1 MTLSYCEQASD
12 LIEVKTRS
20 SVMIR
25 LRAYL
30 EQLLEGSYELLMAT
44 VRKMLEPG
52 MGISRLGREDFM
64 RFLAFSKLCTSFVRQ
79 KQVNL
84 QACVTKQKVLSQA
97 IVRAMCQHSLPAS

>member
-1 MTLSYCEQASD
+1 MHEQKYIKLRLLHMICMTFSGCEQASD
-12 LIEVKTRS
+12 VTEVKARS

-30 EQLLEGSYELLMAT
+30 KQMLDGSYEMLMAA

-52 MGISRLGREDFM
+52 MGVSRLGREDFM
-64 RFLAFSKLCTSFVRQ
+64 RFLGFAKLCTSFVRQ

-84 QACVTKQKVLSQA
+84 QAHVMKQ
-97 IVRAMCQHSLPAS
+97 